1 MLAMPIPLPS
11 RLSGRLSGRRSGG
24 RPGPL
29 SVLPAAFAV
38 VAALSLAG
46 CGSESGGS
54 EAADTSPTE
63 ATTSASSAESS
74 ATANAVSCEYPADPA
89 GAAKPVDPPPA
100 TPTQTG
106 EVAVTI
112 GTSVGDLHATLDA
125 GKTPCTVNSFLS
137 LADQGFFDG
146 VVCHRMTT
154 AGIFVL
160 QCGDPTGTGA
170 GGPGYSFADEL
181 DQTETYGA
189 GTLAMANAG
198 PDTNGSQFF
207 IVYGDSQLPP
217 AYTVFGH
224 VDDAA
229 VKIVKGVAKDGVD
242 DANGTGDGH
251 PNTEVK
257 MEKITVG

>member
-1 MLAMPIPLPS
+1 MLAMRIPLPS
-11 RLSGRLSGRRSGG
+11 RV
-24 RPGPL
+24 
-29 SVLPAAFAV
+29 SVLPAALAV
-38 VAALSLAG
+38 VATLSLAG
-46 CGSESGGS
+46 CGSESGAS
-54 EAADTSPTE
+54 EAADTTPTGS
-63 ATTSASSAESS
+63 TSSASPAEAS
-74 ATANAVSCEYPADPA
+74 ATADAVSCDYPEDPA

-125 GKTPCTVNSFLS
+125 DRAPCTVNSFLS
-137 LADQGFFDG
+137 LADQGFFDD
-146 VVCHRMTT
+146 VACHRMTT
-154 AGIFVL
+154 AGIYVL
-160 QCGDPTGTGA
+160 QCGDPSGTGA
-170 GGPGYSFADEL
+170 GGPGYSFGDEL
-181 DQTETYGA
+181 DGSETYGA

-224 VDDAA
+224 VDHAA
-229 VKIVKGVAKDGVD
+229 VQTVSQVAKKGVD

-251 PNTEVK
+251 PNQEVR
-257 MEKITVG
+257 MESITVG